1 MMTKTAARHRADRL
15 EKMARDAIAQY
26 NDEFSKGGEPLF
38 PDWALQLLG
47 LISDFDRMAFDLA
60 KHRMEGNRSDNV
72 VQFRTGANASAQDA
86 IERTRAAA
94 TECARDALYR

>member
-26 NDEFSKGGEPLF
+26 NEETAKGGEPLY

-60 KHRMEGNRSDNV
+60 KHRMEGKRGDNV
-72 VQFRTGANASAQDA
+72 VQFK
-86 IERTRAAA
+86 RAAS
-94 TECARDALYR
+94 